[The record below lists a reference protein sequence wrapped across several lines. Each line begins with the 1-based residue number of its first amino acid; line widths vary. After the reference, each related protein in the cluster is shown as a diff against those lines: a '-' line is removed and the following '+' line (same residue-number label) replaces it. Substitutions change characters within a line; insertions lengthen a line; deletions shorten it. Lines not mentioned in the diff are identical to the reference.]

1 LPFAIKKQFDFIFAD
16 LPCSGSGT
24 WGRTPENL
32 QSYTETQLSTMT
44 KLQENILHHLIPA
57 IKIGGYLLAATCS
70 VYKNE
75 NEDQI
80 EKLVATGKFKLIAR
94 QYFIGYD
101 KHADTLFG
109 ALLQKT
115 SN

>member
-1 LPFAIKKQFDFIFAD
+1 
-16 LPCSGSGT
+16 
-24 WGRTPENL
+24 
-32 QSYTETQLSTMT
+32 
-44 KLQENILHHLIPA
+44 
-57 IKIGGYLLAATCS
+57 

-80 EKLVATGKFKLIAR
+80 EKLVATGKFKLVDQ

-109 ALLQKT
+109 ALLQKMAD
-115 SN
+115 